1 MEAYGQEIKAAVEE
15 AKRSEDVTDAL
26 KTLKASL
33 TKHVESSYNYLDMLF
48 PLIPEG
54 EGKRLL
60 DGAQTDIIHIS
71 ESLDSVFNLLLGMK
85 ARSTDAAN
93 DAAGRLAG
101 LTRSIDVE
109 EVQAVLDHLRSNG
122 QRH

>member
-1 MEAYGQEIKAAVEE
+1 METYGKDIKAAVEE
-15 AKRSEDVTDAL
+15 AKKSGDVKGAL
-26 KTLKASL
+26 KTLKASI
-33 TKHVESSYNYLDMLF
+33 TKHVESSYSYIDKVF

-54 EGKRLL
+54 ESKRLL

-71 ESLDSVFNLLLGMK
+71 EGLDDVFNLLLDINVN
-85 ARSTDAAN
+85 TVVN

-101 LTRSIDVE
+101 LTRAIDDE
-109 EVQAVLDHLRSNG
+109 EVQAVLDRLSSNG